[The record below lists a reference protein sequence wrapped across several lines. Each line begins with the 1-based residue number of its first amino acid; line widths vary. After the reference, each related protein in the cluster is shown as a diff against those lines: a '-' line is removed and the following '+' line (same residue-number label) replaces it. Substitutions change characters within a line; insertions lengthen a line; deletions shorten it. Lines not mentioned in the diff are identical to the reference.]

1 VVRVRGRRRRG
12 RKQRRIKKGQTQFKI
27 PILIEDWNFEFT
39 KFPLFNF
46 LKRDKEKT
54 KEGLTKTRESFKTK
68 IQNLI
73 WLDNDITPEFWT
85 GLEDTLVEADLGGEV
100 TMEVVDNLRARA
112 DLERIVSPKK
122 AEGIL
127 KEELIKVLNDALPP
141 SPNGRGAG
149 GEGSKPHVILMVGVN
164 GAGKTTSIGK
174 LAHYL
179 RQQNKRVV
187 LAAADTF
194 RAAAIEQLQIWG
206 ERVKVNVVAHQQGAD
221 PGAVAFD
228 AYQSAKAN
236 NADVLIVDT
245 AGRLQSKTN
254 LMKELE
260 KISRVLQKSD
270 PTAPHETLLVLDA
283 VTGQNGLNQA
293 REFKK
298 TVPLT
303 GILLAKL
310 DGTAKGGIVFA
321 IAKELKLPIKYI
333 GTGEKIDDF
342 AEFDAKEFV
351 EDLFEG

>member
-1 VVRVRGRRRRG
+1 M
-12 RKQRRIKKGQTQFKI
+12 
-27 PILIEDWNFEFT
+27 
-39 KFPLFNF
+39 FNF
-46 LKRDKEKT
+46 LKRDKDKT

-68 IQNLI
+68 LQNLI
-73 WLDNDITPEFWT
+73 WLDNEITPEFWT
-85 GLEDTLVEADLGGEV
+85 GLEDTLIQADLGGEV
-100 TMEVVDNLRARA
+100 TMQVVDDLRARA
-112 DLERIVSPKK
+112 DKERIVSPNKV
-122 AEGIL
+122 ENIL
-127 KEELIKVLNDALPP
+127 KEELVKVLEEAGQTSPP
-141 SPNGRGAG
+141 APRLQ
-149 GEGSKPHVILMVGVN
+149 GEGRRGEVPKPYVILMVGVN

-174 LAHYL
+174 LAQYF
-179 RQQNKRVV
+179 RAQNKRVI
-187 LAAADTF
+187 LAAGDTF
-194 RAAAIEQLQIWG
+194 RAAAIEQLQVWG

-236 NADVLIVDT
+236 NADVLIIDT

-260 KISRVLQKSD
+260 KIARVLQKSD

-283 VTGQNGLNQA
+283 VTGQNGLSQA

-298 TVPLT
+298 AVPLT
-303 GILLAKL
+303 GIVLAKL

-333 GTGEKIDDF
+333 GTGEGVDDL
-342 AEFDAKEFV
+342 AEFDAREFV

>member
-1 VVRVRGRRRRG
+1 M
-12 RKQRRIKKGQTQFKI
+12 
-27 PILIEDWNFEFT
+27 DAM
-39 KFPLFNF
+39 FNF

-68 IQNLI
+68 LQNLI
-73 WLDNDITPEFWT
+73 WLDNDITEDFWT
-85 GLEDTLVEADLGGEV
+85 GLEDTLVQGDLGGEV
-100 TMEVVDNLRARA
+100 TMEVVDNLRLRA
-112 DLERIVSPKK
+112 DAERIVSPKK
-122 AEGIL
+122 AEGLL
-127 KEELIKVLNDALPP
+127 KDELVKVLEE
-141 SPNGRGAG
+141 AG
-149 GEGSKPHVILMVGVN
+149 QTAPHHKEYTAKPHVILMVGVN

-174 LAHYL
+174 LAQYL
-179 RQQNKRVV
+179 RSQNKRVL

-194 RAAAIEQLQIWG
+194 RAAAIEQLQVWG

-260 KISRVLQKSD
+260 KISRVLQKTD

-303 GILLAKL
+303 GIVLAKL

-321 IAKELKLPIKYI
+321 IAKELKLPIQYI

>member
-1 VVRVRGRRRRG
+1 M
-12 RKQRRIKKGQTQFKI
+12 
-27 PILIEDWNFEFT
+27 
-39 KFPLFNF
+39 FNF

-68 IQNLI
+68 LQNLI
-73 WLDNDITPEFWT
+73 WLDNEITDDFWT
-85 GLEDTLVEADLGGEV
+85 GLEDALVAADLGGET
-100 TMEVVDNLRARA
+100 TMEVVDALRARTDA
-112 DLERIVSPKK
+112 ERIVNPKK
-122 AEGIL
+122 AESLL
-127 KEELIKVLNDALPP
+127 KMELVKVLSETEQP
-141 SPNGRGAG
+141 SPQLPSPPAPSPIGRG
-149 GEGSKPHVILMVGVN
+149 EERTPYVILMVGVN

-174 LAHYL
+174 LAQYFKSQGKQVL
-179 RQQNKRVV
+179 
-187 LAAADTF
+187 LAAGDTF
-194 RAAAIEQLQIWG
+194 RAAAIEQLQVWG
-206 ERVKVNVVAHQQGAD
+206 DRARVDVIAHQQGAD

-228 AYQSAKAN
+228 AWQSAKAR

-260 KISRVLQKSD
+260 KIARVLQKND

-283 VTGQNGLNQA
+283 VTGQNGLSQA

-298 TVPLT
+298 SVPLT
-303 GILLAKL
+303 GIVLAKL

-342 AEFDAKEFV
+342 VRFDAKEFV

>member
-1 VVRVRGRRRRG
+1 
-12 RKQRRIKKGQTQFKI
+12 
-27 PILIEDWNFEFT
+27 
-39 KFPLFNF
+39 LFNF

-68 IQNLI
+68 LQNLI
-73 WLDNDITPEFWT
+73 WLDNEITPEFWT
-85 GLEDTLVEADLGGEV
+85 GLEDTLIQADLGGEA
-100 TMEVVDNLRARA
+100 TMQVVDDLRVRA
-112 DLERIVSPKK
+112 DKERIVNPQKVES
-122 AEGIL
+122 IL
-127 KEELIKVLNDALPP
+127 KDELVKVLEEAGQASSSFPL
-141 SPNGRGAG
+141 GGAG
-149 GEGSKPHVILMVGVN
+149 RRGEVPKPYVILMVGVN

-174 LAHYL
+174 LAHYF
-179 RQQNKRVV
+179 RAQNKRVI
-187 LAAADTF
+187 LAAGDTF
-194 RAAAIEQLQIWG
+194 RAAAIEQLQVWG

-236 NADVLIVDT
+236 QADVLIIDT

-260 KISRVLQKSD
+260 KIARVLQKSD

-283 VTGQNGLNQA
+283 VTGQNSLNQA

-298 TVPLT
+298 AVPLT
-303 GILLAKL
+303 GIVLAKL

-333 GTGEKIDDF
+333 GTGEGIDDL
-342 AEFDAKEFV
+342 AEFNAREFV

>member
-1 VVRVRGRRRRG
+1 M
-12 RKQRRIKKGQTQFKI
+12 
-27 PILIEDWNFEFT
+27 
-39 KFPLFNF
+39 FNF

-68 IQNLI
+68 LQNLI
-73 WLDNDITPEFWT
+73 WLDNDITPEFWV
-85 GLEDTLVEADLGGEV
+85 GLEDTLVQADLGGEV

-112 DLERIVSPKK
+112 DAERIVSPKK
-122 AEGIL
+122 AEDLL
-127 KEELIKVLNDALPP
+127 KQELMHVLHEAGQDAPP
-141 SPNGRGAG
+141 SGASNGTYTA
-149 GEGSKPHVILMVGVN
+149 KPQVILVVGVN

-174 LAHYL
+174 LAQYL
-179 RQQNKRVV
+179 RSRNKRVI

-194 RAAAIEQLQIWG
+194 RAAAIEQLQVWG

-260 KISRVLQKSD
+260 KISRVLQKND

-283 VTGQNGLNQA
+283 VTGQNGLSQA

-298 TVPLT
+298 TVPIT
-303 GILLAKL
+303 GIILTKL
-310 DGTAKGGIVFA
+310 DSTAKGGIVFA
-321 IAKELKLPIKYI
+321 IAKETKLPIKYI

-351 EDLFEG
+351 NDLFDA

>member
-1 VVRVRGRRRRG
+1 
-12 RKQRRIKKGQTQFKI
+12 
-27 PILIEDWNFEFT
+27 
-39 KFPLFNF
+39 LFNF
-46 LKRDKEKT
+46 LKRDQDKT
-54 KEGLTKTRESFKTK
+54 KEGLTKTRESFRTK
-68 IQNLI
+68 LQNLI

-85 GLEDTLVEADLGGEV
+85 GLEDTLVQADLGGEV
-100 TMEVVDNLRARA
+100 TMEVVDRLRLRADA
-112 DLERIVSPKK
+112 ERIVSPKI
-122 AEGIL
+122 AEGLL
-127 KEELIKVLNDALPP
+127 KGEFIKVLEEAGQTSP
-141 SPNGRGAG
+141 SNGTYTA
-149 GEGSKPHVILMVGVN
+149 KPHVILMVGVN

-174 LAHYL
+174 LAGYL
-179 RQQNKRVV
+179 RSKNQRVI

-194 RAAAIEQLQIWG
+194 RAAAIEQLQVWG

-260 KISRVLQKSD
+260 KISRVLQKTD

-283 VTGQNGLNQA
+283 VTGQNGLSQA

-298 TVPLT
+298 AVPLT
-303 GILLAKL
+303 GIILAKL

-321 IAKELKLPIKYI
+321 IAQELKLPIKYI
-333 GTGEKIDDF
+333 GTGEGIDDF
-342 AEFDAKEFV
+342 AQFDAKEFV

>member
-1 VVRVRGRRRRG
+1 MDT
-12 RKQRRIKKGQTQFKI
+12 IH
-27 PILIEDWNFEFT
+27 
-39 KFPLFNF
+39 LFNF

-68 IQNLI
+68 LQNLI
-73 WLDNDITPEFWT
+73 WLDNDITEDFWT
-85 GLEDTLVEADLGGEV
+85 GLEDTLVQADLGGQV
-100 TMEVVDNLRARA
+100 TMQVIDNLRQRA
-112 DLERIVSPKK
+112 DAERIVSPKK
-122 AEGIL
+122 AEGLL
-127 KEELIKVLNDALPP
+127 KEELVRVLAETSPLRP
-141 SPNGRGAG
+141 SPMRRGDG
-149 GEGSKPHVILMVGVN
+149 GEVSKPHVILMVGVN

-174 LAHYL
+174 LAYYL
-179 RQQNKRVV
+179 RQQNKRVI

-194 RAAAIEQLQIWG
+194 RAAAIEQLQVWG

-228 AYQSAKAN
+228 AYQSAKSN

-283 VTGQNGLNQA
+283 VTGQNGLSQA

-298 TVPLT
+298 AVPLT
-303 GILLAKL
+303 GIILAKL

-321 IAKELKLPIKYI
+321 IAQELKLPIKYI